1 MHKHLDCQFVECQ
14 KTDPED
20 QLLRILCIYL
30 ALNKC
35 SQAEQSYRK
44 EKISP
49 IMKDLVNEE
58 ALASNPRGLMGLYE
72 SLIEFVDND
81 MKTLQSTTI
90 TSGK

>member
-1 MHKHLDCQFVECQ
+1 MDCQFVECQ
-14 KTDPED
+14 KIDSED

-30 ALNKC
+30 ALDKC
-35 SQAEQSYRK
+35 SEAEQSYRK

-58 ALASNPRGLMGLYE
+58 ALASNPRGLMGLYD

-81 MKTLQSTTI
+81 MKTLRSTI
-90 TSGK
+90 LTSEK

>member
-1 MHKHLDCQFVECQ
+1 MDCQFIECQ
-14 KTDPED
+14 RTDAED
-20 QLLRILCIYL
+20 QLLRVLCIYL
-30 ALNKC
+30 ALDKC

-58 ALASNPRGLMGLYE
+58 ALASNPRGLMGLYD

-81 MKTLQSTTI
+81 MKTLQSTTL
-90 TSGK
+90 TSEK